1 MADDFAVR
9 AKIIARETAREVIN
23 QLHNEN
29 GLVSLEEAKQILVA
43 ENDNV
48 SEYRCANCRAPIPDP
63 TISKCPSCGSRA
75 AIISSN
81 SPYRCERCGRPVDLS
96 DPECVCGHTRAIPA
110 AAKTNPVFHTCQNC
124 LKPVA
129 ISQPQCNSCGSTR
142 CVRTIEV

>member
-1 MADDFAVR
+1 MADDFAVK

-23 QLHNEN
+23 QLHNEH

-43 ENDNV
+43 ESDNV

-75 AIISSN
+75 AIISS
-81 SPYRCERCGRPVDLS
+81 SSEYRCERCGRPVDLS

-110 AAKTNPVFHTCQNC
+110 AAKTNPAPYHTCASC
-124 LKPVA
+124 LQVVDPK
-129 ISQPQCNSCGSTR
+129 QPSCRCGSTKMYL
-142 CVRTIEV
+142 TQEG